1 MAVLGWVYRPCR
13 TEFETCRTICTAS
26 ISVYVT
32 RLSESGELV
41 AVALSGAMVSVP
53 SIRRRRLGAALRR
66 LREASGMSLE
76 AVAGELGWSTSK
88 VNRIELAKIAVTPAD
103 VRALLGVLDALSD
116 EVETLVSLASEDRQP
131 GWWRQYAEVLPPW
144 FEGYLSLESEAARLL
159 AYESEVVPGLLQTEE
174 YAAEILRHSPY
185 TQLPDEAA
193 RAAELRRARQVR
205 LLGQDPIRLDV
216 VINEGALRRAVGGRE
231 VMCGQFR
238 RLVET
243 AELPNVT
250 LQVLLFAAGAHPGVD
265 GSFTVLEFTDP
276 SNPRIVYL
284 DRMTNSEY
292 LDGLRDV
299 AAYRHAHDQLRA
311 AALSPS
317 ESRQMISGLLREL
330 MK

>member
-1 MAVLGWVYRPCR
+1 
-13 TEFETCRTICTAS
+13 
-26 ISVYVT
+26 
-32 RLSESGELV
+32 
-41 AVALSGAMVSVP
+41 
-53 SIRRRRLGAALRR
+53 
-66 LREASGMSLE
+66 MSLE
-76 AVAGELGWSTSK
+76 AVAEELGWSISK
-88 VNRIELAKIAVTPAD
+88 VSRIELAKIAVTPTD

-131 GWWRQYAEVLPPW
+131 GWWRQYAEVLPRW

-185 TQLPDEAA
+185 TPLPDEAA

-205 LLGQDPIRLDV
+205 LIGHDPISLDV
-216 VINEGALRRAVGGRE
+216 VINEGALRRAVGGPK
-231 VMCGQFR
+231 VMYGQLS

-243 AELPNVT
+243 AELSNVE
-250 LQVLLFAAGAHPGVD
+250 LRVLLFEAGAHPGVD
-265 GSFTVLEFTDP
+265 GSFTVLEFVDP

-284 DRMTNSEY
+284 DRMTDGEY

-299 AAYRHAHDQLRA
+299 AAYRHAHDRLRA

-317 ESRQMISGLLREL
+317 DSRKMINGLREL
-330 MK
+330 MR

>member
-1 MAVLGWVYRPCR
+1 M
-13 TEFETCRTICTAS
+13 
-26 ISVYVT
+26 
-32 RLSESGELV
+32 
-41 AVALSGAMVSVP
+41 ALSGAMVSVP
-53 SIRRRRLGAALRR
+53 TIRRRRLGAALRR

-131 GWWRQYAEVLPPW
+131 GWWRQYAEVLPTW

-159 AYESEVVPGLLQTEE
+159 AYESEVVPGLFQTEE
-174 YAAEILRHSPY
+174 YATEILRHSPY

-205 LLGQDPIRLDV
+205 LLGPDPIHLDV
-216 VINEGALRRAVGGRE
+216 VINEGALRRAVGGPT
-231 VMCGQFR
+231 VMFGQLT
-238 RLVET
+238 RLVEIT
-243 AELPNVT
+243 ELPHVT
-250 LQVLLFAAGAHPGVD
+250 LRVLPFDAGAHPGVD
-265 GSFTVLEFTDP
+265 GSFTVLEFADP

-284 DRMTNSEY
+284 DRLTNSEY

-317 ESRQMISGLLREL
+317 ESRQMISGLSRERI
-330 MK
+330 K